1 MCAAICCAFS
11 IASNISALKKK
22 KKIKKKNYD
31 IRLIDFAQDCT
42 PVFMQAFVLV
52 HPKIDT
58 NQLFDG
64 ERKKN

>member
-1 MCAAICCAFS
+1 MLCFQYRQQHQC
-11 IASNISALKKK
+11 LKKK
-22 KKIKKKNYD
+22 KEIKKKNYD